1 MTQQSTD
8 AYSIRPGT
16 MSTRDVYP
24 ALSVTPSEDTR
35 VLGTVQLK
43 QEIQKGLGQNVL
55 GQPVG
60 WFLSL
65 VVLLFVL
72 HIVER
77 YLRRG
82 RK

>member
-1 MTQQSTD
+1 MTQPSSD

-16 MSTRDVYP
+16 MSTRDIYP

-43 QEIQKGLGQNVL
+43 NEIRKGLGQNVL

-60 WFLSL
+60 WFLTL
-65 VVLLFVL
+65 VVLLIML
-72 HIVER
+72 HFVER
-77 YLRRG
+77 NLRRG

>member
-1 MTQQSTD
+1 MTQPSSD

-16 MSTRDVYP
+16 MSTRDIYP

-43 QEIQKGLGQNVL
+43 QEIRKGLGQNVL

-60 WFLSL
+60 WFLTL
-65 VVLLFVL
+65 VVLLIML
-72 HIVER
+72 HFVER
-77 YLRRG
+77 NLRRG